1 VHACYTFA
9 HTLHQIR
16 PPAFRLTTGM
26 WCHLHPRR
34 HALIRCDCEVHAMQR
49 VSEQSLVLSSARRWA
64 RPWPQRA
71 PLAAFY
77 IPNLALATSGHNVVG
92 KTIDETFVV
101 VHAPLLSGYAAHA
114 DTQHTQHKHGCAVAP
129 CSHGVIRWVCC
140 RLEPWPGDRK
150 AKLSPV
156 RPVAFCVLGGV
167 VLCSERGLFG
177 DEDNSSIRDIR
188 RGYSFF

>member
-1 VHACYTFA
+1 
-9 HTLHQIR
+9 
-16 PPAFRLTTGM
+16 
-26 WCHLHPRR
+26 
-34 HALIRCDCEVHAMQR
+34 MQR

-114 DTQHTQHKHGCAVAP
+114 AHAAQA
-129 CSHGVIRWVCC
+129 RVCC
-140 RLEPWPGDRK
+140 CTLLTRGDSLGVLQVGALAWRSESKVVPGASGGFLCFGGRG
-150 AKLSPV
+150 A
-156 RPVAFCVLGGV
+156 VLGAGPV
-167 VLCSERGLFG
+167 WR
-177 DEDNSSIRDIR
+177 
-188 RGYSFF
+188 

>member
-1 VHACYTFA
+1 
-9 HTLHQIR
+9 
-16 PPAFRLTTGM
+16 
-26 WCHLHPRR
+26 
-34 HALIRCDCEVHAMQR
+34 MQR

-114 DTQHTQHKHGCAVAP
+114 AQARVCCCTLLTR
-129 CSHGVIRWVCC
+129 VIRWVCC

-156 RPVAFCVLGGV
+156 RPVALCVLGGV
-167 VLCSERGLFG
+167 VQCSERGLFG
-177 DEDNSSIRDIR
+177 DEDNSILYETYAVVIAFFNCKRSHRVSFR
-188 RGYSFF
+188 RVDVRVGAGGA